1 MQRQFCSR
9 HQYAKLKL
17 GEFKMKNSFVF
28 FYFCE
33 LLGFIHRKRVISSMI
48 FILHTINI
56 SKVLFSQFENNKQL

>member
-1 MQRQFCSR
+1 MQRQICSR

-17 GEFKMKNSFVF
+17 GEFKMKNSFGF